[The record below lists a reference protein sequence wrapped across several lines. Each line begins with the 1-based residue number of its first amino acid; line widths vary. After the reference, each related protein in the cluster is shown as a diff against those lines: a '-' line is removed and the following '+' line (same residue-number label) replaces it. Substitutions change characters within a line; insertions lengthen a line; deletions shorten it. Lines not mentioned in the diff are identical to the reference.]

1 MVHRSSSVLG
11 RARGLGSVSCDDAC
25 RRFVGSNGVCVYACV
40 GQGMHTTM
48 ALRRKNAS
56 FSAHKEPLSGTQQ
69 QASHKEAE
77 VFVAVVQRWRD
88 G

>member
-1 MVHRSSSVLG
+1 M
-11 RARGLGSVSCDDAC
+11 
-25 RRFVGSNGVCVYACV
+25 GSNGVYVYACV

>member
-1 MVHRSSSVLG
+1 
-11 RARGLGSVSCDDAC
+11 
-25 RRFVGSNGVCVYACV
+25 
-40 GQGMHTTM
+40 MHTTM

-77 VFVAVVQRWRD
+77 VFVAVVERWRD
-88 G
+88 GWDRCWCGDLGDAVWRRRLWGLAGGSTTLWLPRVS

>member
-1 MVHRSSSVLG
+1 MMMMSFICSFRNKNEMHVESSWVAMVY
-11 RARGLGSVSCDDAC
+11 
-25 RRFVGSNGVCVYACV
+25 VYACV